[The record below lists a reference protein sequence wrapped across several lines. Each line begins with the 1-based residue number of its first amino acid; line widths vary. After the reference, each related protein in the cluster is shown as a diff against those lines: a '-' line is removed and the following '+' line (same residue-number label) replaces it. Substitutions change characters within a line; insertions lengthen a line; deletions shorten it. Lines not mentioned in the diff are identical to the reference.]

1 MKSLTITR
9 VALRSIQYFFKSQAA
24 VGLGIAAATAVI
36 VGALVVGDSV
46 RGSLRG
52 LVLDRLANV
61 QGLLLSRTFFEPP
74 LVTSLK
80 LPVAQSATLKTGE
93 RNSAQAVV
101 PFVFLSSATVELR
114 KETQVRRAA
123 KVQIFG
129 VGDEFWNSV
138 ATQGDSV
145 PAVLHED
152 EIVVGTALAMELGA
166 QVGDEMTLRFH
177 VVSGVPSDSPLG
189 KRDDTTIS
197 LPRQKLIAIVPDEG
211 IGGLSFQSTQNVPR
225 NVFCSLPTLQE
236 SLECENRVNAAL
248 VLGPRHSNAIP
259 EFDQTDC
266 DQLDE
271 QLKPKLEDYGLKFE
285 RITRVF
291 PDRDNSSVTA
301 QSDSVSGV
309 EPAGQ
314 IVYDYFQLTSNSLIL
329 ESRVSSV
336 VKNTLEGRCQR
347 VLTYLANTIVK
358 IEPLESDLMR
368 RDRFGADFMFDS
380 PLVDSLLVDYTA
392 KVTNALSRP
401 VPYSTVVGMEE
412 SDEAALQ
419 EFNSISWESRRTP
432 YCWINSWL
440 AADINAAAGDWIQ
453 LKYFE
458 PETMDGVERE
468 RSVRCMVVGIVPLT
482 EPVTG
487 FGPRNREPRFDKPP
501 TIFNDPDLTPTVPG
515 LTDKESMS
523 NWDAP
528 FELDLDLIQKVD
540 DAYYEKHRLTPKV
553 FLPFRLASSS
563 EMFGSR
569 FGHTTAIRFPVKQNA
584 DESKL
589 RDEIETS
596 LLSERAEYG
605 FRFQP
610 VRQQLLLSATGTTP
624 FDMLFLSLSF
634 FVIVSALMLV
644 GLLFKLGITQRAS
657 QLGLFAAL
665 GFTPGRLRRLMLSE
679 MTCVALL
686 GAVFGVLLG
695 LGYARAMIA
704 ALESWWLGA
713 ISSAFLDFSFAPQS
727 LILGAAVGV
736 IMSLATIYLSL
747 RKLLRTAPL
756 QLLRG
761 QIELDSA
768 NASGSH
774 PGLLA
779 LSGFLA
785 LAAGALIVAALGQAG
800 MARAGSFFGSGML
813 LLIAAIIAIHYVLR
827 LQSKSTQSNPIK
839 ANLLTMA
846 VSTLRRNPLR
856 SSLTLAL
863 LAFASFLIA
872 SMSVFHVAPDPRG
885 YGGFDLVGESSQPIY
900 RNISSGKVREEL
912 LGSQAHKL
920 RDTYIMAFR
929 MRPGDDASCNN
940 LFQVAQ
946 PTVLGVPTR
955 MNQIDDFN
963 EQATAFLWSASDI
976 PAQPWRAI
984 EQQAAGDEYAP
995 IPVILD
1001 QNTAAWS
1008 LKQGASLGAVM
1019 RLQYGERTIYFR
1031 TVGLLAN
1038 SVLQGKLMISE
1049 VNFRYLFPEISGNS
1063 FFMIR
1068 SGNAV
1073 AQEEVIETLEQ
1084 GWSTEGLD
1092 VTLSAQTLAGLLG
1105 VQNTYISAFQ
1115 SLGALGL
1122 LLGTFGLIA
1131 VQLRSV
1137 FERREELAL
1146 MQALGF
1152 SKSRIAQM
1160 LTLETVFLLG
1170 GGVLTGCLAAAVAL
1184 VPYIIE
1190 NSTQVNALQPL
1201 ALLGVVLLVGFIAAL
1216 IAVRAAMKRSVLAG
1230 LRGE

>member
-9 VALRSIQYFFKSQAA
+9 VALRSIHYFFKSQAA

-74 LVTSLK
+74 MVTSLK
-80 LPVAQSATLKTGE
+80 FPAAQSATLETGE

-145 PAVLHED
+145 PAELHED
-152 EIVVGTALAMELGA
+152 EVVVSTSLAMELGA

-197 LPRQKLIAIVPDEG
+197 LPRQKLIAIVADEG

-248 VLGPRHSNAIP
+248 VLGPRDSNAIP

-271 QLKPKLEDYGLKFE
+271 QLKPKLEDYGLKLE

-301 QSDSVSGV
+301 QSDSASGV

-336 VKNTLEGRCQR
+336 VKNTLQGRCQR
-347 VLTYLANTIVK
+347 VLTYLANTIIK

-368 RDRFGADFMFDS
+368 RDRFGADFTFD
-380 PLVDSLLVDYTA
+380 PPPVDYAA
-392 KVTNALSRP
+392 KEINALSRP

-419 EFNSISWESRRTP
+419 EFNNISRESRRTP

-440 AADINAAAGDWIQ
+440 AADINAAVGDWIEI
-453 LKYFE
+453 KYFE

-468 RSVRCMVVGIVPLT
+468 RSVRCMIVGIAPLT
-482 EPVTG
+482 EPATG
-487 FGPRNREPRFDKPP
+487 FGPRNRAPRFEKLP
-501 TIFNDPDLTPTVPG
+501 TIFNDPDFTPTVPG

-596 LLSERAEYG
+596 LWTERAEYG

-610 VRQQLLLSATGTTP
+610 VRQQLLRSATGTTP

-644 GLLFKLGITQRAS
+644 GLLFKLGLTQRAS
-657 QLGLFAAL
+657 QLGLFAAQ
-665 GFTPGRLRRLMLSE
+665 GFTPGRMRRLMLTE
-679 MTCVALL
+679 MTWIALL

-695 LGYARAMIA
+695 LGYARSMIA

-713 ISSAFLDFSFAPQS
+713 ISSAFLDFSFTPQS

-747 RKLLRTAPL
+747 RRLLRTAPL

-768 NASGSH
+768 NASGGH

-785 LAAGALIVAALGQAG
+785 LAACALIVAALGQTG
-800 MARAGSFFGSGML
+800 MARAGSFFGSAML
-813 LLIAAIIAIHYVLR
+813 LLIAAIIATHYMLR
-827 LQSKSTQSNPIK
+827 LQSKSRQSHPIK

-872 SMSVFHVAPDPRG
+872 SMGVFHVAPDPRG
-885 YGGFDLVGESSQPIY
+885 YGGFDLLGESSQPIY

-912 LGSQAHKL
+912 LGSQAQKL

-963 EQATAFLWSASDI
+963 GQATAFLWSASDN
-976 PAQPWRAI
+976 PAEPWRAI
-984 EQQAAGDEYAP
+984 EQQAAGDEFAP

-1008 LKQGASLGAVM
+1008 LKQGASLGAVI

-1068 SGNAV
+1068 SGNAI

-1084 GWSTEGLD
+1084 GWSAEGLD

-1190 NSTQVNALQPL
+1190 NSTQVSALQPL
-1201 ALLGVVLLVGFIAAL
+1201 ALLSVVLLVGFIAAL
-1216 IAVRAAMKRSVLAG
+1216 IAVRAAMKPSVLAG